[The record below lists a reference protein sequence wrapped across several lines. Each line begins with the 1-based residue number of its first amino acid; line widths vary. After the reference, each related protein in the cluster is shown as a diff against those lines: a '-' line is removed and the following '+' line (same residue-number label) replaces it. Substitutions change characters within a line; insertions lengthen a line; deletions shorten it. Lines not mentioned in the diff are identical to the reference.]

1 MSVDQLPPGK
11 ARPAKRDA
19 QFVRY
24 DEYIDKQIDSTR
36 RSVKAVDLL
45 TALLT
50 MAVGTM
56 SFLLAAAMIEH
67 WLVPGGFNVAV
78 RLILFVALAVCLTFY
93 TTRRLWPLVRGSIN
107 PAYAAQAIEQENPSL
122 KNSLL
127 NLLLF
132 RQHRDDVTDAVYETL
147 EAEAATRLH
156 RVPIDSAVDRTQL
169 LRLGYALIFILAV
182 VALYKILSPKDPFA
196 SAERVLMPWARI
208 AAPSRVSIEN
218 IEPGHVTLS
227 RGDTLAVA
235 ADVRGIGDDDP
246 VVVRF
251 TTADGQ
257 AVDRPAAM
265 KPDAAGLRFKG
276 QIPPEGD
283 AALGVAQ
290 DLRYHIEAGDARS
303 LEYKVTV
310 ISAPLITIERI
321 DYDYP
326 DYTGYADR
334 SIDRLGDIRAI
345 EGTRVTIHARANQS
359 IHEAAIDFES
369 DGRRDVQLKPQG
381 ELAQATFTL
390 DLRDDRQ
397 RAKFTSYAI
406 RFTGVD
412 GRSNRNPVKYPIE
425 VVPDAQPE
433 AAILAPKE
441 KTRDVRLDERVEISV
456 EARDPDFALSGVR
469 VEGESAGR
477 KVIDER
483 LLGREHNG
491 RFTGRLLF
499 KPSEHELHS
508 GDVVR
513 YWVVAQDNRTPKA
526 NETATDSQTLRIVG
540 PDQQKPPQDR
550 LAQRN
555 ERDQQQ
561 SKDEQNQQEQQG
573 QQRDQQQNQDQ
584 SGEGEQGQSGG
595 QSSDSSQGGQQGE
608 NEQSGES
615 SSSEGESGESGG
627 QGEANQSSENGS
639 GEKSQNQQPG
649 EQQSGEQQ
657 PGSES
662 NGGGQSSESEQGGE
676 SGQAE
681 QRPGG
686 KPQSGEG
693 GQPGQQSSPQQ
704 GSQEGSQQPSQGSE
718 PNGESN
724 GAQSSTPQSGEQSA
738 GRENQPGDGSQGAAQ
753 PQQQPGSQGQSEGA
767 KDSSPVSSE
776 GENDGEAFER
786 IQEFLTKEGQLPK
799 DSSEQ
804 NANEQSSGE
813 KGAEQQPGQSTS
825 EKSETGQQESAD
837 GQTGE
842 QQSGEQQSGTQ
853 KSGDERGESGD
864 QQGDA
869 ERPNDSSSQ
878 KSERD
883 SETANGDSQAQ
894 SEGESPGA
902 NTQSGGQQ
910 SKTEEPSSDGKKQQP
925 DGGQQTNSQGESG
938 AGNQPEQ
945 GQGAPESQDL
955 KPTEKWQQRPS
966 GDKQSEQQEAP
977 SGGHGKRESDSQGD
991 QGGDHAGD
999 GEEGGGQKSNR
1010 DGTGSSGQNQSADEG
1025 AGESSEQG
1033 SGRNSSSG
1041 GQDAQANER
1050 TGESSQGMQGKGSEQ
1065 RDGEGNKSG
1074 GERGNQQGQSPR
1086 GEQGEKQEGSADNAG
1101 EQQGKQ
1107 GQDGQQGQQQKPSS
1121 DREQQGGNN
1130 SQRGGENESSP
1141 DARDAQSKEAQGAQ
1155 RSGSNAADG
1164 AGRVPDAPIQPGS
1177 STGEAPGADAANL
1190 DYARKRTDL
1199 VLETLA
1205 EQMKRQKVD
1214 KRLLDKLGWT
1224 EADMKRFVERWQ
1236 QLKAAADANGPD
1248 ANEAQRELDDAL
1260 RSLGL
1265 RHGQLQQVKVTD
1277 DQNRNLRQG
1286 YRGAVPLEYQE
1297 RLRAYNQGV
1306 SRARQEDD

>member
-11 ARPAKRDA
+11 ARPAQRDA

-45 TALLT
+45 TAVLT
-50 MAVGTM
+50 ITVGTLG
-56 SFLLAAAMIEH
+56 FLLAAAMIEH

-78 RLILFVALAVCLTFY
+78 RLLLFVVLVGSLTVF

-147 EAEAATRLH
+147 EAEAAKRLT

-169 LRLGYALIFILAV
+169 LRLGYALVLILAV
-182 VALYKILSPKDPFA
+182 AALYKILSPKDPFA
-196 SAERVLMPWARI
+196 SAERVLMPWARL

-227 RGDTLAVA
+227 RGETLSVA
-235 ADVRGIGDDDP
+235 ADVRGIGEDDP

-257 AVDRPAAM
+257 AVDRAATM
-265 KPDAAGLRFKG
+265 KPDTAGLRFTG
-276 QIPPEGD
+276 QIPPQGD

-310 ISAPLITIERI
+310 ISAPTITVEQI

-334 SIDRLGDIRAI
+334 SIERLGDIRAI
-345 EGTRVTIHARANQS
+345 EGTRVTIHARANQP
-359 IHEAAIDFES
+359 IDEAAVDFES
-369 DGRRDVQLKPQG
+369 DGRRDVQFTARG
-381 ELAQATFTL
+381 EQAQASFTL
-390 DLRDDRQ
+390 ELRDDRLT
-397 RAKFTSYAI
+397 AKYTSYSL

-412 GRSNRNPVKYPIE
+412 GRSNRDPVKFPIE
-425 VVPDAQPE
+425 VVPDVQPE

-441 KTRDVRLDERVEISV
+441 KTRDVRLDETVEIYV
-456 EARDPDFALSGVR
+456 EARDPDFALAEVR
-469 VEGESAGR
+469 VWGEAAGR
-477 KVIDER
+477 NVIDER
-483 LLGREHNG
+483 LLRGEHNG
-491 RFTGRLLF
+491 RFTGRLQF
-499 KPSEHELHS
+499 TPGKHELHA

-513 YWVVAQDNRTPKA
+513 YWVTARDNRAPQA
-526 NETATDSQTLRIVG
+526 NETATDSQTFRIVG
-540 PDQQKPPQDR
+540 PDPQRPPQDR
-550 LAQRN
+550 LAQR
-555 ERDQQQ
+555 DQP
-561 SKDEQNQQEQQG
+561 G
-573 QQRDQQQNQDQ
+573 QRDQRDQPQDDPQQQGVEQQNQEHN
-584 SGEGEQGQSGG
+584 EGQGGQTGG
-595 QSSDSSQGGQQGE
+595 QSSDSSEGGEQGDDQ
-608 NEQSGES
+608 QSGKS
-615 SSSEGESGESGG
+615 SSSEGDSGESGG
-627 QGEANQSSENGS
+627 EGSANQSSENGS
-639 GEKSQNQQPG
+639 GENSQNQQR
-649 EQQSGEQQ
+649 GEQQ
-657 PGSES
+657 PGGESSGGSES
-662 NGGGQSSESEQGGE
+662 SASEQGGE
-676 SGQAE
+676 SGLAQ

-686 KPQSGEG
+686 QQQSGEG
-693 GQPGQQSSPQQ
+693 GRPGEQANSPQ
-704 GSQEGSQQPSQGSE
+704 GSQAESQRSQG
-718 PNGESN
+718 NRQGEDHN
-724 GAQSSTPQSGEQSA
+724 AQHGA
-738 GRENQPGDGSQGAAQ
+738 GDDLARGARDA
-753 PQQQPGSQGQSEGA
+753 E
-767 KDSSPVSSE
+767 DSSPVSSA
-776 GENDGEAFER
+776 GDNDGEAFER
-786 IQEFLTKEGQLPK
+786 IQEFLKKEGQLPQE
-799 DSSEQ
+799 SAEQ
-804 NANEQSSGE
+804 NAGKQTSGKKDAE
-813 KGAEQQPGQSTS
+813 KQAGESASGDS
-825 EKSETGQQESAD
+825 ESGQQESAA
-837 GQTGE
+837 
-842 QQSGEQQSGTQ
+842 QQSGEQQSGERQ
-853 KSGDERGESGD
+853 SARGRKQGDETQSN
-864 QQGDA
+864 DA
-869 ERPNDSSSQ
+869 ATQEA
-878 KSERD
+878 KSPD
-883 SETANGDSQAQ
+883 GDSRSQTQ
-894 SEGESPGA
+894 SEQPGA
-902 NTQSGGQQ
+902 DTRSSENQ
-910 SKTEEPSSDGKKQQP
+910 SKTDEPSSDGKQQQP

-938 AGNQPEQ
+938 TGNQPEQ

-955 KPTEKWQQRPS
+955 KPTEKWQQHPS
-966 GDKQSEQQEAP
+966 SDEQGKQQEAP
-977 SGGHGKRESDSQGD
+977 SGGHGKQESDSQGD
-991 QGGDHAGD
+991 QGGDHAGG

-1033 SGRNSSSG
+1033 AGRNSSSG

-1050 TGESSQGMQGKGSEQ
+1050 TGESSRSMQGAGSQQ
-1065 RDGEGNKSG
+1065 RNGDGNKAG
-1074 GERGNQQGQSPR
+1074 GERGNQQGQSQG
-1086 GEQGEKQEGSADNAG
+1086 GEQGEKQEGSAGAAGQQQG
-1101 EQQGKQ
+1101 EQGRE
-1107 GQDGQQGQQQKPSS
+1107 GEQGQQQKKPSQS
-1121 DREQQGGNN
+1121 
-1130 SQRGGENESSP
+1130 GGEQGANHSQHGGE
-1141 DARDAQSKEAQGAQ
+1141 DAAARDVQNQQPNEAQGAQ

-1164 AGRVPDAPIQPGS
+1164 AGRVPNAPIQPSS

-1190 DYARKRTDL
+1190 EYARRQTDL

-1236 QLKAAADANGPD
+1236 QLKAAADANVPD

-1265 RHGQLQQVKVTD
+1265 RRGELQQSRVID

-1286 YRGAVPLEYQE
+1286 YRGPVPLEYRE

-1306 SRARQEDD
+1306 SRARPADE